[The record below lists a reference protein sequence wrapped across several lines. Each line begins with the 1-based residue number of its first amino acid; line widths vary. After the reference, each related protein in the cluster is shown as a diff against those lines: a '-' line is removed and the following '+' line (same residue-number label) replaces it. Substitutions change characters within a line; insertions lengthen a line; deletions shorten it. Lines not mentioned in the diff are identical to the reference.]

1 MNFNQM
7 NLGEMGHTLTQRMTS
22 VVEGLKDKF
31 AALYNTLDFEYKIKK
46 LKECTPDEIG
56 SVQMELV
63 RMFKKCGVEYV
74 KHGQMPSYYE
84 DVLKNSNIPTP
95 KKMSHR
101 VYQSFLQEFVEN
113 PYPAPEEYIERI
125 VDSKIDPEWKEDSLR
140 LKILKTFIRDADA
153 LKAAGYKSM
162 YIKQFVKE
170 KTKKKSVSSGDMI
183 DYLDDSI
190 FDALKNADSHQPKK
204 HGKYGLL
211 KISEDLALGRFG
223 NANVV
228 REEIYLFAIV
238 FELAYFTG
246 DPEEIVTEAEKA
258 RDIEKMM
265 FGDFYTNNIMRYI
278 SSGHEYMKSGGEQQN
293 PTGKGINYKNYME
306 AIFLYF
312 LRRWDLSIA
321 DKLKGVYK
329 MAQEV
334 HTEFLEKADISEE
347 IPNEDEENRTQY
359 YSTVFKENVL
369 ETEEKFKKFLIAKYD
384 CSMPP
389 ETTPVFSVEA
399 EQNTAKKEYEM
410 LLEEASDFKL
420 HDDKDVKWNLAI
432 FADEIDLERIKK
444 VQEDSEK
451 GIIDF
456 DNIDAK
462 TKLDVLLY
470 EVNRDI
476 RKKKS
481 QSELDR
487 KIISRADI
495 LRLCYQMYIAMND
508 EEPIISF
515 PEVYNDFSEMTNQ
528 HLQAAL
534 LRPINGRDLYDLI
547 LIYLAYCNINEEKFN

>member
-1 MNFNQM
+1 MNFEQM

-31 AALYNTLDFEYKIKK
+31 VALYNTRDFEYKIEK

-63 RMFKKCGVEYV
+63 RMFKKCGVEHV

-84 DVLKNSNIPTP
+84 EVLKNSNIFTP
-95 KKMSHR
+95 KEMAYS
-101 VYQSFLQEFVEN
+101 VYQSFLQEIVEN
-113 PYPAPEEYIERI
+113 PYPTPEEYIERI
-125 VDSKIDPEWKEDSLR
+125 VDSKIEPEWKEDTLR

-153 LKAAGYKSM
+153 LNAAGYKSL

-183 DYLDDSI
+183 EYLDDSI
-190 FDALKNADSHQPKK
+190 FDALKNADRQQTRKN
-204 HGKYGLL
+204 GKYGLL
-211 KISEDLALGRFG
+211 KISEDLAQGRFG

-238 FELAYFTG
+238 FELVYFTG
-246 DPEEIVTEAEKA
+246 DPEEIVTEKEKA
-258 RDIEKMM
+258 RDIEKVM
-265 FGDFYTNNIMRYI
+265 FGDFYVNNIMRYI
-278 SSGHEYMKSGGEQQN
+278 SSGHKSMKSGGEQQN

-312 LRRWDLSIA
+312 LRRRDLNIT
-321 DKLKGVYK
+321 DKLKGVYN
-329 MAQEV
+329 MAKEV
-334 HTEFLEKADISEE
+334 HTEFLEKTGICEQ
-347 IPNEDEENRTQY
+347 IPNKDVENRTRY
-359 YSTVFKENVL
+359 YGTVFRENVL
-369 ETEEKFKKFLIAKYD
+369 ETEEKFKEFLISTYD

-389 ETTPVFSVEA
+389 ETTPVFSIEA

-410 LLEEASDFKL
+410 LLEEA
-420 HDDKDVKWNLAI
+420 DDYNVCDEGYVKWNLAI
-432 FADEIDLERIKK
+432 FADEIDLEKIKK
-444 VQEDSEK
+444 IQEDSEQ

-456 DNIDAK
+456 DSIDAK
-462 TKLDVLLY
+462 TKLDILLY

-476 RKKKS
+476 GKKKS
-481 QSELDR
+481 QSELER

-495 LRLCYQMYIAMND
+495 LRLCYQMYIAMNE

-528 HLQAAL
+528 HLKAAL

-547 LIYLAYCNINEEKFN
+547 LIYLAYCNINEEKFD